1 MLLTV
6 ASIRCRVTSGGLR
19 TASSCPNPNC
29 KYLHL
34 ELPNRNLHRTWPVHS
49 PRASPSNLQYPG
61 CLHQA
66 LATRQPHRSSTS
78 QQNDTEAASK
88 PSLLS
93 SCWPPPASSPGWAG
107 GHGQGKGS
115 TAKALPCPSSSA
127 LLRWGH
133 GSQDDLEQP
142 SGCSMLLWGT
152 RLTHCYSRTVGTWSY
167 LRAICRHHCIWAEL
181 SHLCLQL

>member
-6 ASIRCRVTSGGLR
+6 ACIRCRVTSGGLR

-49 PRASPSNLQYPG
+49 PRSSPSNLQYPG

-93 SCWPPPASSPGWAG
+93 YCWPPPASSPGWAG

-115 TAKALPCPSSSA
+115 TAKEGSAMPQQLCTAAMGSWQPGWFRAAFRLFCVTVRDSTDSLLLQDCGNMKLP
-127 LLRWGH
+127 
-133 GSQDDLEQP
+133 
-142 SGCSMLLWGT
+142 
-152 RLTHCYSRTVGTWSY
+152 
-167 LRAICRHHCIWAEL
+167 
-181 SHLCLQL
+181 